1 MPWCCQQW
9 ESTIDFYV
17 TLQDFTR
24 LYCLAQTHHVT
35 ALESTHES
43 RSDISNPS
51 NPTKCRS
58 IYIYILC
65 IYIYI
70 YIYVYICIYM
80 YIYICIYMYIYVY
93 IYICICIICVCIYI
107 YSWITHVENL
117 QSLAERCSRLLDLKM
132 PTANPSGPSGRSW
145 AGASNGMD
153 KQQRQPLH
161 RKRSG
166 SPKVSTAARC
176 LSTWAPPYHTIL
188 NL

>member
-43 RSDISNPS
+43 RSDVSNPS

-58 IYIYILC
+58 IYIYI
-65 IYIYI
+65 
-70 YIYVYICIYM
+70 YVC
-80 YIYICIYMYIYVY
+80 
-93 IYICICIICVCIYI
+93 ICICIICVCIYI

>member
-43 RSDISNPS
+43 RSDVSNPS

-58 IYIYILC
+58 IYIYMC
-65 IYIYI
+65 
-70 YIYVYICIYM
+70 
-80 YIYICIYMYIYVY
+80 
-93 IYICICIICVCIYI
+93 ICICIICVCIYI

-132 PTANPSGPSGRSW
+132 PTAKPSGPSGRSW

>member
-43 RSDISNPS
+43 RSDVSNPS

-58 IYIYILC
+58 IYIYMC
-65 IYIYI
+65 
-70 YIYVYICIYM
+70 
-80 YIYICIYMYIYVY
+80 
-93 IYICICIICVCIYI
+93 ICICIICVCIYI